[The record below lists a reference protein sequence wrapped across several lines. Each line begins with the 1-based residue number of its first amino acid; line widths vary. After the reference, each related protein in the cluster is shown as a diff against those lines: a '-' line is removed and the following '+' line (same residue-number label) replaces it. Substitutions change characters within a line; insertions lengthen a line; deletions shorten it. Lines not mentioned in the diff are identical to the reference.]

1 MATLRVRA
9 GGALHLLAY
18 DPDAGNSL
26 RAILE
31 PTDFRVRTACLGLG
45 ACGLCRVR
53 VLAGE
58 VGAPTAV
65 ERVQLEDALLAERV
79 RLACQCRPVGEVEI
93 EVLSLAP
100 PSSWRWIA
108 SSSMRR
114 IRPL

>member
-79 RLACQCRPVGEVEI
+79 RLACQCRPAKRSAGQVAKRLERF
-93 EVLSLAP
+93 S
-100 PSSWRWIA
+100 
-108 SSSMRR
+108 
-114 IRPL
+114 